1 MTSALLA
8 SQICVTTV
16 LSLAKQRVNCPHA
29 CKINNMKGMN
39 TFYLLLNYYRL
50 LPMNK
55 YAILFTRPDLH
66 SPLHA
71 AYRETEISRYH
82 FYDLPVPNGQGINR
96 ATVSVLQ
103 CFLAPIRHRRWW
115 CWSGTMWGYKWRVPG
130 LGHCRHTDSGDSGVE
145 SRTHINSRHCLC
157 WIIPGI
163 PAPAEHRRC
172 SHHNR
177 SLQEFL
183 HRQYSEMV
191 PTSTFCFL
199 KEPSSAIAKILNWF
213 LNFKCNCL

>member
-1 MTSALLA
+1 MPGSGLPPGLTTGLLTVEEAAVSSSRSGAAPSCQEPGAPRGGGSLGPVYSAVQCSTGRLSRDQYSAVQCSTGGMTSALLA

-96 ATVSVLQ
+96 ATVSVLPCPHQ
-103 CFLAPIRHRRWW
+103 TR
-115 CWSGTMWGYKWRVPG
+115 
-130 LGHCRHTDSGDSGVE
+130 
-145 SRTHINSRHCLC
+145 
-157 WIIPGI
+157 
-163 PAPAEHRRC
+163 
-172 SHHNR
+172 
-177 SLQEFL
+177 
-183 HRQYSEMV
+183 EMV
-191 PTSTFCFL
+191 
-199 KEPSSAIAKILNWF
+199 KW
-213 LNFKCNCL
+213 

>member
-96 ATVSVLQ
+96 ATVSVLPCPHQ
-103 CFLAPIRHRRWW
+103 TREMVKWW

-130 LGHCRHTDSGDSGVE
+130 LQTVVWKAGPILIAATACAGSFPAFRPQLSTACALITIDHCKSSYIDNIR
-145 SRTHINSRHCLC
+145 RWCL
-157 WIIPGI
+157 
-163 PAPAEHRRC
+163 PAPSA
-172 SHHNR
+172 SWKN
-177 SLQEFL
+177 LL
-183 HRQYSEMV
+183 
-191 PTSTFCFL
+191 
-199 KEPSSAIAKILNWF
+199 SAIAKILNWF